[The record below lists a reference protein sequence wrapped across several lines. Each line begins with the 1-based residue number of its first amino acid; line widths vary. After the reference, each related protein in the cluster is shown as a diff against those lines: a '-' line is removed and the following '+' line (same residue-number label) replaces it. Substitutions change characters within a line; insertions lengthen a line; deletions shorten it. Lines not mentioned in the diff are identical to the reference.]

1 MVKWWRVKG
10 MSTTA
15 LKAQEG
21 QIGQNTKKW
30 TVSAQNHSY
39 TFL

>member
-1 MVKWWRVKG
+1 MVEWWRVKG

-15 LKAQEG
+15 LEAQVG

-30 TVSAQNHSY
+30 TVSAQDQSC